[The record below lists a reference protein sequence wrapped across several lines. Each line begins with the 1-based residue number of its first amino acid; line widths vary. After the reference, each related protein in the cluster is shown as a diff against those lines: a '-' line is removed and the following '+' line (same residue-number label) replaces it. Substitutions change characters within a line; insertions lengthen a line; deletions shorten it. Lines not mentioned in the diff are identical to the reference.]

1 MTQEEI
7 QEFKETIAKNIM
19 PLVQNMTEE
28 QIKNTIANVEKAN
41 PDLPRGF
48 GNMLFEQIMILKF
61 IRKSQ
66 Q

>member
-28 QIKNTIANVEKAN
+28 QIKNTIMNVEKNN
-41 PDLPRGF
+41 PDLPKGF

>member
-28 QIKNTIANVEKAN
+28 QIKNTIVNVEKNN
-41 PDLPRGF
+41 PDLPKGF